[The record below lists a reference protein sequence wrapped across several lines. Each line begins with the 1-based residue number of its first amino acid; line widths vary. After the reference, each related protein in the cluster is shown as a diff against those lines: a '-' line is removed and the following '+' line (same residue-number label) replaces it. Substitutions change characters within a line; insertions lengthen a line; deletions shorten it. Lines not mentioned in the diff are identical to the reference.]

1 MDNLNQ
7 RQKAI
12 LSIFSPEIPLTPKD
26 ISTKPNI
33 EASIVTIS
41 RDLSELVK
49 LGLLNRSGTGPSTK
63 YTINTKALLLL
74 PINPKEYFTTNTD
87 DRKIINKFN
96 INIFNNLKDI
106 ELFNNKTKKELNDL
120 INTFKVNYKK
130 LSPTIIKKET
140 ERVTI
145 ELSWKSSAIEGNTYT
160 LLDTENLLKEGILAK
175 GKQKSEATMLLNHKH
190 AIDYIFKYS
199 NEFKQISVSKIE
211 HLHQIITD
219 NLEIRPNIRKT
230 IVGITGTKYQPLD
243 NQFQIKESLENLCRL
258 INTTDDVFSKS
269 LLSILLISYIQP
281 FEDGNKRTGRILG
294 NAILLANNYF
304 PLPLRSVN
312 ENVYREATLLFYE
325 QNNLSQFIKMYI
337 DQCHFSVENYFR
349 A

>member
-1 MDNLNQ
+1 MNKLNQ
-7 RQKAI
+7 RQKTI
-12 LSIFSPEIPLTPKD
+12 LSLFSPEILLTPKD
-26 ISTKPNI
+26 ISNSLNI

-49 LGLLNRSGTGPSTK
+49 FGLLKRTGTGPSTK

-74 PINPKEYFTTNTD
+74 PVNINDYFKVNTD
-87 DRKIINKFN
+87 DRKIVNKFN
-96 INIFNNLKDI
+96 LNIFDDLKNI
-106 ELFNNKTKKELNDL
+106 ELFDKQTTLDL
-120 INTFKVNYKK
+120 ENLQATFKSNYKQ
-130 LSPTIIKKET
+130 LSPTIIKKEI

-175 GKQKSEATMLLNHKH
+175 GKQKSEAIMLLNHKH

-199 NEFKQISVSKIE
+199 DEFKQISLSKIE
-211 HLHQIITD
+211 HLHQLMTE

-243 NQFQIKESLENLCRL
+243 NQFQIKESLEKLCIL
-258 INTTDDVFSKS
+258 INSTKNIFTKS

-304 PLPLRSVN
+304 PLPLRNVN
-312 ENVYREATLLFYE
+312 ENVYRESTLLFYE
-325 QNNLSQFIKMYI
+325 QNNLSEFIKMYV

>member
-12 LSIFSPEIPLTPKD
+12 LSIFSPGVPLTPKD

-49 LGLLNRSGTGPSTK
+49 QGLLNRSGTGPSTK

-74 PINPKEYFTTNTD
+74 PVNPKDYFSINTD

-96 INIFNNLKDI
+96 INIFNDLKNVELFDNKTKTELKDI
-106 ELFNNKTKKELNDL
+106 L
-120 INTFKVNYKK
+120 NTFKSNYKK

-199 NEFKQISVSKIE
+199 SEFKQISVSEIE

-243 NQFQIKESLENLCRL
+243 NQFQIKESLENLCQL
-258 INTTDDVFSKS
+258 INTTNDVFSKS

-294 NAILLANNYF
+294 NAILLANKYF

-312 ENVYREATLLFYE
+312 ENLYRESTLLFYE
-325 QNNLSQFIKMYI
+325 QNNLSQFIKMYV